1 MHLSQKNTFLTVKI
15 KLEKANT
22 VFSGSKFGIF
32 LVSQFLETFVFK
44 ILLGG
49 SSSLVLLVK

>member
-49 SSSLVLLVK
+49 PPSLVVLVK